1 MFVRWQNGLC
11 SRRVHRQNVKHQLDK
26 RRSIRDY
33 WYLGE
38 FWDTRAARWNAEKQK
53 SLCERISEEMAARGF
68 LRTFK
73 QCRNKIKW
81 LKHDSVRAIVTLTLL
96 YKLISLLIVCS
107 KMSILFHLHIY
118 GWHRSCFLHW
128 IHKPILVSGCNCD
141 GENTSM
147 VDSHYAQAPKGS
159 LLSYQERP
167 IAATIRIGLEQ
178 PPTFELPELC
188 DNSFDSKKL
197 LLTNTHSWKHWG

>member
-11 SRRVHRQNVKHQLDK
+11 SRRVHRQNVKHQLNK
-26 RRSIRDY
+26 QRSSRDY

-81 LKHDSVRAIVTLTLL
+81 LKHKYKRVVDRILSAVIRYVEALWVCVVHLNQLTTIVFMSFFISIFIFTVRETDIWPEINFYYYYIIIINCNVDRVLQIHYSVDCLL
-96 YKLISLLIVCS
+96 
-107 KMSILFHLHIY
+107 
-118 GWHRSCFLHW
+118 
-128 IHKPILVSGCNCD
+128 
-141 GENTSM
+141 
-147 VDSHYAQAPKGS
+147 
-159 LLSYQERP
+159 
-167 IAATIRIGLEQ
+167 
-178 PPTFELPELC
+178 
-188 DNSFDSKKL
+188 
-197 LLTNTHSWKHWG
+197 